1 MPNIAIS
8 KPDICKGCPLYDNL
22 DYVPFSCTCDPCN
35 DQVAKDI
42 KELTDANTR
51 PCEANMLLVGIAPS
65 YQEVANGKPLVGP
78 AGRKVDAAIK
88 WALATLKRVETELT
102 VRKTNLVRCRTT
114 QPGKKGIVNRDPT
127 KNEIAHCTS
136 RHLINELSLPNVKV
150 IVPLGEL
157 VHGVLCSAKFKQC
170 VGSRIKY
177 GTTRIRAHLQ
187 VLWDK
192 QKV

>member
-1 MPNIAIS
+1 
-8 KPDICKGCPLYDNL
+8 
-22 DYVPFSCTCDPCN
+22 
-35 DQVAKDI
+35 
-42 KELTDANTR
+42 
-51 PCEANMLLVGIAPS
+51 MLLVGIAPS
-65 YQEVANGKPLVGP
+65 YQEVASGKPLVGP

-88 WALATLKRVETELT
+88 WALSVLQRAETDLT

-114 QPGKKGIVNRDPT
+114 QKGKKGLINRDPT

-136 RHLINELSLPNVKV
+136 RHLIHELSNPRTKV

-177 GTTRIRAHLQ
+177 GTERIKAHMEH
-187 VLWDK
+187 LWQK
-192 QKV
+192 QKVK